1 MKNLMKLLACWVAFG
16 VCFVVD
22 GMIVRLLHLHLNSS
36 PDQTPESIRLVWLA
50 VAGGLLILGMWPM
63 ARGLASSG
71 RSRAAVLASFLF
83 LALGINTLIE
93 GVIYT
98 SAFDGAIAS
107 SLLTYVLM
115 ALFVGSAL
123 GVGFGKAGNPTGFTE
138 RRWIAWAR
146 RGAVALLAWPMIYFF
161 FGMCIAP
168 IVLPVYQSGLIP
180 GLHIPPVGVIL
191 EVQLVRSA
199 IFLAASLPLMALWKG
214 SRRGLWLT
222 LGLAHTVAVGI
233 YGLVA
238 ATFMPA
244 VLRITHSVEIT
255 CDSFAYAGLL
265 VLLFGAEAASKAAQ
279 VRGSQGSELRAL

>member
-1 MKNLMKLLACWVAFG
+1 MKNTLKLLACWAAFG

-22 GMIVRLLHLHLNSS
+22 GMLVRLMHLHLN
-36 PDQTPESIRLVWLA
+36 TPPEPTPASIRLLSLA
-50 VAGGLLILGMWPM
+50 VAGGLLVLGMWPM

-71 RSRAAVLASFLF
+71 RSRAGVLASFLF
-83 LALGINTLIE
+83 LALGVNTLIE

-107 SLLTYVLM
+107 SLATYVLL
-115 ALFVGSAL
+115 ALFVGCAL
-123 GVGFGKAGNPTGFTE
+123 GVGFGGAGNPTGFTE
-138 RRWIAWAR
+138 RRWISWGW
-146 RGAVALLAWPMIYFF
+146 RGAIALLAWPIIYFF

-168 IVLPVYQSGLIP
+168 IVLPYYQSGLIP
-180 GLHIPPVGVIL
+180 GLHIPPAGVIL

-199 IFLAASLPLMALWKG
+199 IFLAASLPLIALWKG

-222 LGLAHTVAVGI
+222 LGLAHAVAVGI

-255 CDSFAYAGLL
+255 CDSFVYAGLL
-265 VLLFGAEAASKAAQ
+265 VLLFGAEAASKIAQ
-279 VRGSQGSELRAL
+279 VRGSQGSELGAL